1 MPESRLTYWETTG
14 HIRMPSLIVT
24 TGPITDECRAS
35 LSVVAEVQELPDD
48 NEETLMAA
56 APSAIAFVVRG
67 TSRLSRKVIESAP
80 GLLVIGRSGIGVDGV
95 DMEAATERGIPV
107 IVTPHAGVNAV
118 AEGVFTLV
126 LAITKRIRDL
136 DVAVRNGNWA
146 DRDNLALGD
155 LDGATLGIVGLGR
168 IGSRVATVASAFN
181 MTVVAF
187 DPYINET
194 TPEGPAIEF
203 LSLNEL
209 FECSDFISLH
219 APLTPETRG
228 MVSAELLQTCK
239 PGTVLVNLARG
250 GLIESLDA
258 LLSAL
263 DTGALAGIGLDVFD
277 EEPPNL
283 SHPIFRDERVLFSP
297 HALGLSNR
305 ARHNIFS
312 DMASGILA
320 ILAGER
326 APNIAN
332 PEIHQR
338 TLS

>member
-1 MPESRLTYWETTG
+1 MPG
-14 HIRMPSLIVT
+14 LIVT
-24 TGPITDECRAS
+24 TGPITDECRDS
-35 LSVVAEVQELPDD
+35 LSVVAEVEELPDD
-48 NEETLMAA
+48 NEEALLAA
-56 APSAIAFVVRG
+56 APNAIGFVVRG
-67 TSRLSRKVIESAP
+67 TSRLTRKVIESAP

-107 IVTPHAGVNAV
+107 VVTPHAGVNAV

-126 LAITKRIRDL
+126 LAITKKIRDL
-136 DVAVRNGNWA
+136 DFAVRNGNWA
-146 DRDNLALGD
+146 DRDHLGIGD
-155 LDGATLGIVGLGR
+155 LDGATLGLVGLGR
-168 IGSRVATVASAFN
+168 IGYRVATLASAFN

-187 DPYINET
+187 DPYINSAP
-194 TPEGPAIEF
+194 PEGPAIEF
-203 LSLNEL
+203 MSLNGL

-219 APLTPETRG
+219 APLTPETQG
-228 MVSAELLQTCK
+228 LVSADLLQSCK
-239 PGTVLVNLARG
+239 LGTVLVNLARG
-250 GLIESLDA
+250 GLIESHDV

-283 SHPIFRDERVLFSP
+283 SHRIFQDERVLFSP
-297 HALGLSNR
+297 HALGLSDR

-312 DMASGILA
+312 EMTSGMLA
-320 ILAGER
+320 ILSGER